1 MKRVGRLISFFELSG
16 YFVIQLVLANIQVAL
31 LLFKPNRL
39 LKPAIVA
46 VPLGEISDFALY
58 CLSSMI
64 TLTPG
69 TLSLEVS
76 QDRKKLFVHVIHTDS
91 PAETVRDIRNGFLAR
106 VLWVYDGQKLPR
118 GAHANLD

>member
-1 MKRVGRLISFFELSG
+1 MKLLRRMISFFELSG
-16 YFVIQLVLANIQVAL
+16 YFLIQLVLANVQVAL

-39 LKPAIVA
+39 IKPAIVA
-46 VPLGEISDFALY
+46 VPLPEISDFSLY

-76 QDRKKLFVHVIHTDS
+76 ADRKKLFVHVIHTDS
-91 PAETVRDIRNGFLAR
+91 PSETVREIREGFLAR
-106 VLWVYDGQKLPR
+106 VLWVYDGRKFQ
-118 GAHANLD
+118 GAAHANLD

>member
-1 MKRVGRLISFFELSG
+1 MISFFELSG
-16 YFVIQLVLANIQVAL
+16 YFLIQLVLANVQVAL

-39 LKPAIVA
+39 IKPAIVA
-46 VPLGEISDFALY
+46 VPLPEISDFALY

-76 QDRKKLFVHVIHTDS
+76 ADRKKLFVHVIHTES
-91 PAETVRDIRNGFLAR
+91 PSETVRDICNGFLAR
-106 VLWVYDGQKLPR
+106 VLWVYDGQNSR
-118 GAHANLD
+118 GGAHHANLD